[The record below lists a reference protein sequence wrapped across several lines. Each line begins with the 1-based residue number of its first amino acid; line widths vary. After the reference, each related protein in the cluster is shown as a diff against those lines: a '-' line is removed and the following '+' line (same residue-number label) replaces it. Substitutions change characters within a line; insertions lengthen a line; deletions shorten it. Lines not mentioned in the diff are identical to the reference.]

1 MSAEEVA
8 CRPNPRLLLV
18 ANSGVVHVGAHLL
31 NGAMVLGL
39 PTKFLDVRG
48 AASSNIWL
56 NRFHWRLHGHRPAHL
71 SGFSQLVVETCRSSQ
86 PEVLL
91 ATGIAPIESADLRAI
106 RGLGIRTCNYLT
118 DDPFNPAHRAPWFL
132 EVLPEYDCIF
142 SPRHANIA
150 DLRVAGCGNV
160 VYMPFAY
167 APEIHFPEQPADAS
181 ERSRFGSDV
190 FFAGGADK
198 SRIPYMA
205 ALIREGFKVALY
217 GGYWDRYRETRASHL
232 GFADPT
238 TARKAAAAATVSVC
252 LVRRANRDGHSM
264 RSFEFPAM
272 RACLVVEDT
281 PDHREMF
288 GPPGESAVY
297 FQSADELPEAV
308 RLLASDQADR
318 ERLAGSCQAR
328 ICGARNKYSDRLTDM
343 LAHMGVAGV
352 SAPPIPRAARAETG
366 RLDGSLDL

>member
-1 MSAEEVA
+1 MYREILSRKI
-8 CRPNPRLLLV
+8 RPYECGG
-18 ANSGVVHVGAHLL
+18 S
-31 NGAMVLGL
+31 GL
-39 PTKFLDVRG
+39 PAESAVAAGCQFRCR
-48 AASSNIWL
+48 ARRRASSERRYGIRFAHEIPRCEGRRL
-56 NRFHWRLHGHRPAHL
+56 VQYLVNRSHWRLHGHRPAHL

-264 RSFEFPAM
+264 RSFDSRP
-272 RACLVVEDT
+272 C
-281 PDHREMF
+281 
-288 GPPGESAVY
+288 
-297 FQSADELPEAV
+297 
-308 RLLASDQADR
+308 
-318 ERLAGSCQAR
+318 
-328 ICGARNKYSDRLTDM
+328 
-343 LAHMGVAGV
+343 
-352 SAPPIPRAARAETG
+352 ARAWLWKIRQIIG
-366 RLDGSLDL
+366 RVRPGRVRRLFSICRRTA